1 LSIHNWKYIE
11 ENNKRYE
18 PLVHLDNVMFI
29 AGDIVLAKSL
39 DPFTHVYMY
48 DIGFPADSME
58 KIAISFNK
66 R

>member
-1 LSIHNWKYIE
+1 
-11 ENNKRYE
+11 
-18 PLVHLDNVMFI
+18 MFI
-29 AGDIVLAKSL
+29 AGDIVSAKSL

-48 DIGFPADSME
+48 DIGFPVDSME

>member
-11 ENNKRYE
+11 KKKTPEIYIN
-18 PLVHLDNVMFI
+18 NVMFI
-29 AGDIVLAKSL
+29 SGDIALANSL

-48 DIGFPADSME
+48 DIGFPIDLMR
-58 KIAISFNK
+58 KIAISLNK